1 MICHWVQITPISVT
15 ISKNYLNFQLAI
27 IQSFALK
34 ILCKK
39 KKHSWMGNFSTFK
52 MFHCALCV
60 TQAHG
65 FSICGHCHSLWGGG
79 SCLCPCYCYGLSW
92 ERFPGLAVRQF
103 TLSFYCLLTNHPS
116 SSIILFSLNL
126 LFGSTN
132 LALVAV
138 LNLTKNPDRAVIFYF
153 LAVDLN
159 LGVNFELK
167 WQF

>member
-1 MICHWVQITPISVT
+1 MSMLLLWTFLREVSRFGC
-15 ISKNYLNFQLAI
+15 KAI
-27 IQSFALK
+27 YTVFLLFAYKPSF
-34 ILCKK
+34 ILY
-39 KKHSWMGNFSTFK
+39 HIFSF
-52 MFHCALCV
+52 
-60 TQAHG
+60 
-65 FSICGHCHSLWGGG
+65 
-79 SCLCPCYCYGLSW
+79 
-92 ERFPGLAVRQF
+92 
-103 TLSFYCLLTNHPS
+103 
-116 SSIILFSLNL
+116 NL